1 MGNVAVTLKV
11 MPSSPEV
18 DLAVLKKRIED
29 IFNKHH
35 EAKLQQINEKPIGFG
50 LVALQVLITL
60 PDSAGGTEGI
70 EQAIEAIEDV
80 ASVESEDVTLI

>member
-11 MPSSPEV
+11 MPESPDV
-18 DLAVLKKRIED
+18 DLAVLKKKIED
-29 IFNKHH
+29 IFLQFE

-70 EQAIEAIEDV
+70 EQALAGIEGV
-80 ASVESEDVTLI
+80 ASVESEGVTLI